1 MRTNRSNGFAVILI
15 ALGALILLGKLSP
28 LLGSVLGGLFGIL
41 FAVAMIALGYYGIR
55 RGNAFFGW
63 IVLFFGILSL
73 ISKLAWLIVPAI
85 GIGIIIYGVS
95 YLEGTM
101 DIDMNNEFTYE
112 RMTDRIGGME
122 SHERVS

>member
-1 MRTNRSNGFAVILI
+1 LKGGEYEMRTNRTNGFAVILI

-95 YLEGTM
+95 LLRGNHGY
-101 DIDMNNEFTYE
+101 
-112 RMTDRIGGME
+112 
-122 SHERVS
+122 